1 MDKVALVS
9 ALLVKVFDKFSAVG
23 LEVIDSSPL
32 IIITFGVNCNISTIR
47 QLKTDA
53 GYMPAICHG
62 LRAASI
68 FFVVDSENLITSHL
82 VVCTLN
88 I

>member
-23 LEVIDSSPL
+23 LEVVDSSPL
-32 IIITFGVNCNISTIR
+32 IIITFGVNCNISNIR

-53 GYMPAICHG
+53 GYMSWPAC
-62 LRAASI
+62 RAI

-88 I
+88 IKI

>member
-9 ALLVKVFDKFSAVG
+9 ALLVKVFDKFSAGG

-32 IIITFGVNCNISTIR
+32 IIITFGVNCNISNIR

-53 GYMPAICHG
+53 GYMSW
-62 LRAASI
+62 LASRVHFS
-68 FFVVDSENLITSHL
+68 FFDSENLITSRL

>member
-32 IIITFGVNCNISTIR
+32 IIITFGVNGNISNIR

-53 GYMPAICHG
+53 GYMSWPVC
-62 LRAASI
+62 R
-68 FFVVDSENLITSHL
+68 VHL
-82 VVCTLN
+82 FCC
-88 I
+88 